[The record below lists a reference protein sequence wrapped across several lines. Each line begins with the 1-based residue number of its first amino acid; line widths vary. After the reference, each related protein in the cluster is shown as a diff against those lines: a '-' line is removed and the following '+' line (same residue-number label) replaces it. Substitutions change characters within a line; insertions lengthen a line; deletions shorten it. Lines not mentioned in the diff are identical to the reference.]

1 MKFSFL
7 NKSRIQEFKII
18 VYLSLFAFLMVFLRL
33 ILPNHRSLEFLIYNL
48 LLAYI
53 PLIISTYIRF
63 NSIHFNGKILNWS
76 LVFTWIIFF
85 PNAPYIMTDR
95 LHVMG
100 ADSAYIILDT
110 IIWVYISLIAF
121 WVGLLSLND
130 LEVIALQQKMHPKL
144 AHICIVAFVLLSA
157 YGIYLGRDL
166 RLNSWDIVLKPIS
179 IIDFIFKTFTDTS
192 PGFFNWKAVFYYSF
206 VIYFAYVLFKLL
218 KRGKHSF
225 SKSGK

>member
-1 MKFSFL
+1 M
-7 NKSRIQEFKII
+7 I
-18 VYLSLFAFLMVFLRL
+18 FLRL

-63 NSIHFNGKILNWS
+63 NLIHTNRKILNWS

-100 ADSAYIILDT
+100 ADSVNIIVDTVIWIYIA
-110 IIWVYISLIAF
+110 LIAF
-121 WVGLLSLND
+121 WIGLISLND
-130 LEVIALQQKMHPKL
+130 LEAIVLQQKMHPKL
-144 AHICIVAFVLLSA
+144 AHICIIGIVLLSA

-166 RLNSWDIVLKPIS
+166 RLNSWDIVLKPLTLIN
-179 IIDFIFKTFTDTS
+179 FIFKTFTDTS
-192 PGFFNWKAVFYYSF
+192 PGFFNWKAVLYYSF

-218 KRGKHSF
+218 KRGKYSNIKF
-225 SKSGK
+225 SK